1 MGPLCR
7 ASNYEP
13 YNNISQTGFWKQ
25 LTVRES
31 VRNQDLLVW
40 AVIHPQSLTDEDK
53 ERLKTDLTHH
63 FDSFVPQV
71 TSLNLQFFG
80 QRQKNVPEPPVQ
92 CLQGKPFIQERLMNL
107 TFKVSPRAFFQINT
121 EAAEKARGPCLA

>member
-1 MGPLCR
+1 M
-7 ASNYEP
+7 
-13 YNNISQTGFWKQ
+13 
-25 LTVRES
+25 
-31 VRNQDLLVW
+31 RNQDLLVW
-40 AVIHPQSLTDEDK
+40 AVIHPQSLTDENK

-63 FDSFVPQV
+63 FVSFVPQV

-121 EAAEKARGPCLA
+121 EAAEKVRRGPCSAKKNSCLFT